1 MGDHLDEVRRDWE
14 RLGAEDPLW
23 AVLMKPGT
31 RHGGWDV
38 EKFLATGRVEVGAA
52 MTRLRELA
60 PDLTLGRVLDFG
72 CGAGR
77 TALALREH
85 SEAVVGVDISASMLE
100 TARRL
105 DVSGRCDFVLNDR
118 PDLSAFGDSDF
129 DLAYSSLVLQH
140 LPPEDAR
147 RFLGEL
153 GRVVRPGGAVVVQV
167 ATKPTASAKGWLF
180 RIAPHRLLRFGQR
193 RLLGYPAPMRMHAIT
208 ADDVAAALAPH
219 GLDVAATEEDT
230 TYGGHWTYHRYFAL
244 KRAAT

>member
-38 EKFLATGRVEVGAA
+38 DEFLATGRAEVDAA
-52 MTRLRELA
+52 MTRLRDLA
-60 PDLTLGRVLDFG
+60 PELTLRRVLDFG

-77 TALALREH
+77 TAQALRRH
-85 SEAVVGVDISASMLE
+85 SEAVLGVDISAPMLE
-100 TARRL
+100 IARRL
-105 DVSGRCDFVLNDR
+105 DESGSCDFVLNDR
-118 PDLSAFGDSDF
+118 PDLSAFGDGAF

-140 LPPEDAR
+140 LPPEVAR
-147 RFLGEL
+147 AFLGEL

-180 RIAPHRLLRFGQR
+180 RVAPRRLLRFGQR
-193 RLLGYPAPMRMHAIT
+193 RILGYPAPMRMHAIT
-208 ADDVAAALAPH
+208 AGDVAAALAPH
-219 GLDVAATEEDT
+219 GLDVVATEEDT
-230 TYGGHWTYHRYFAL
+230 TYGGHWTYHRYFAV